1 MQLIKGAVWTAAI
14 INEWMDGMKKTIIK
28 LSVFILTFIISLIV
42 ISKVMNQGNNNL
54 TTEMSPAQ
62 LPVITMVTDGIAY
75 NQLHGYK
82 EAMDVAFQR
91 DCVTYLGSG
100 REVVFRVDS
109 YGASIDEISIEVRSR
124 DGGRLIE
131 NSPVKELTT
140 KNGQIEAR
148 ITLKDLIEPEEEYAL
163 VILLRTGEETVR
175 YYTRIISSDSLYGA
189 EKLNFVMDFHNKLYD
204 KESARE
210 LTKYLESNSQGDNS
224 SYHKVN
230 IHSSFQQI
238 TWGELNVTEV
248 TVPVIRMAELTGQTA
263 SILLDYIV
271 STTEERTTT
280 YYTVEEY
287 YRVRYTTDRMYL
299 LDYERTMTQIP
310 NVEGAMYAND
320 KILLGI
326 VDENVMFRES
336 EDGNIILFE
345 VANRLFSYNVT
356 TNKLTVLFSFYDQNN
371 ADSRTLYQNHG
382 IKLLDVDEG
391 GNVRFAVY
399 GYMNRGRHEGELGI
413 QIYYYD
419 STLNTVEEAVYIP
432 SSKSYA
438 ILKEE
443 MDQLLYLNRENELY
457 IFLENIVY
465 GVSLN
470 EKTYE
475 RIVEIDQ
482 DNSMQ
487 VSDNHKILVWQMGE
501 DIYHSD
507 TLVVKNLN
515 NKKEQKIQADS
526 GEAIMPLGFMGEDVI
541 YGVARNEDIETDN
554 TGRIFY
560 PMYKVCISNPDGDLL
575 KEYSQENIYVTGCSV
590 ENNQITLE
598 QVRRISE
605 ESYEETEQGH
615 ITNNLEKTEG
625 KNQLITAVTERYK
638 KFMEI
643 QTTRTIDNKSIK
655 ILTPKEVVFEG
666 GRELDLEPQITTAR
680 YYVYGPY
687 GVEGI
692 FNAPSRAVELASAIS
707 GVAVGGKGEIVW
719 RKGTRSVRNQIMAI
733 KEPEMSEGQSSLA
746 VCLDTILKYEGMV
759 RDSQSLLNQGR
770 TAVDIL
776 EESLENVQMLDLTGC
791 SLDAVL
797 YYVSQDIPVLA
808 TLKNGEA
815 VLLVGYN
822 ELQIGIMDPVTGLYK
837 KGINDT
843 AEWFEENGN
852 CFITFIRQ

>member
-1 MQLIKGAVWTAAI
+1 MAAI

-131 NSPVKELTT
+131 NSLVKELTT
-140 KNGQIEAR
+140 KSGQIEAR

-248 TVPVIRMAELTGQTA
+248 TIPVIRMAELTGQTA

>member
-1 MQLIKGAVWTAAI
+1 MAAI

-131 NSPVKELTT
+131 NSPVKELTM
-140 KNGQIEAR
+140 KSGQIEAR

-345 VANRLFSYNVT
+345 VAKRLFSYNVT

-560 PMYKVCISNPDGDLL
+560 PMYKVCISNTDGDLL

-605 ESYEETEQGH
+605 ESYEEAEQGH